1 MTTLI
6 LENTFLRFYE
16 PFIIIYM
23 ICDVFIG
30 IYICLLQKSI
40 TAGLM

>member
-30 IYICLLQKSI
+30 IYMSVTKSI